1 MTVEGMEGGP
11 AAGRDRGR
19 EEGGR
24 RQRVPLIEKVTAG
37 IGLALVLVAAGTM
50 GYEALL
56 GSSTPPDI
64 DVEVVAVRPVT
75 DGFVAEIRSVNRG
88 GTTGAQVRIEGRLLD
103 GEGPVEVSS
112 TTFSYVPNH
121 SHQSGGLYFR
131 NDPARHRLEVRATG
145 YEEP

>member
-1 MTVEGMEGGP
+1 MTAERMEGGSV
-11 AAGRDRGR
+11 AARGR
-19 EEGGR
+19 EREESGR
-24 RQRVPLIEKVTAG
+24 RQRVPLIEKVTAA
-37 IGLALVLVAAGTM
+37 IGLALVIVAAGTI

-75 DGFVAEIRSVNRG
+75 DGFLAEIRSVNRG
-88 GTTGAQVRIEGRLLD
+88 GTTGAQVRIEGVLLD
-103 GEGPVEVSS
+103 GGRPVEVSS

-121 SHQSGGLYFR
+121 SHQSGGLFFR